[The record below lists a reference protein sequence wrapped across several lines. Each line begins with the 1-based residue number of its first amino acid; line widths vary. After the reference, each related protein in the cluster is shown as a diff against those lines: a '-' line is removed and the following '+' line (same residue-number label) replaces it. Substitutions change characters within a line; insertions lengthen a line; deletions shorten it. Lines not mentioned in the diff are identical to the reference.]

1 MFSLKDF
8 VKTNLLAGF
17 ENGSFTMEQVNIFSA
32 NYLLKGVFTEADVLE
47 VSEAMQ
53 PIEEEPENPS

>member
-1 MFSLKDF
+1 
-8 VKTNLLAGF
+8 
-17 ENGSFTMEQVNIFSA
+17 MEQVNIFTA